1 MFMYM
6 RTKRNRLMLLMA
18 ALLFAVAAHPQ
29 SYPTKLLAHEQ
40 QIESADYAEQDLV
53 GYRWYEC
60 KNVATALTMR
70 RTRVSR

>member
-1 MFMYM
+1 
-6 RTKRNRLMLLMA
+6 MLLMA

-53 GYRWYEC
+53 GYRWYE
-60 KNVATALTMR
+60 
-70 RTRVSR
+70 

>member
-1 MFMYM
+1 MENNTQGDIFVDI
-6 RTKRNRLMLLMA
+6 TRNR
-18 ALLFAVAAHPQ
+18 
-29 SYPTKLLAHEQ
+29 SNERRQ
-40 QIESADYAEQDLV
+40 QLIADYAEQDLV